1 MAEKR
6 IIDFFHGASYIAYN
20 SFKEATIDK
29 TDASVPRNYCAL
41 DAMKRLL
48 EQRFS
53 ILISNAQFDR
63 LLQFLGNYDE
73 AKRTGLANWTDIFKK
88 FSEINPWKLFKDN
101 CEVVASRQKSRRSSR
116 SSRAGSFSSK
126 TLMSMKFDGTNTGT
140 IKEET
145 KDLSDGEEDINM
157 FTSDDDEEE
166 ELVVID
172 SSEDEETANKVKKD
186 SDANAT
192 KKLNTDIESFEFIG
206 EKRSDKQ
213 RAREVRKREKKVERT
228 IEKLF
233 RVKFHSMTKNLAIVD
248 PGRTEK
254 LGQASFRELMSRVGL
269 KLSEEDVA
277 CVWRGFSGVEQ
288 VPFSNI
294 VRRFVIPE
302 EFSRMRKF
310 NDRVEKGRHF

>member
-1 MAEKR
+1 M
-6 IIDFFHGASYIAYN
+6 
-20 SFKEATIDK
+20 DK

-41 DAMKRLL
+41 DTMKRLL

-63 LLQFLGNYDE
+63 LLQFLGKLDE
-73 AKRTGLANWTDIFKK
+73 AKRTGLVNWTDMFKK

-101 CEVVASRQKSRRSSR
+101 CEVASRLKSHRSSR

-126 TLMSMKFDGTNTGT
+126 TLMSMKFNNTNTGT

-145 KDLSDGEEDINM
+145 KNLSDGEEDINM

-186 SDANAT
+186 SDDNAT
-192 KKLNTDIESFEFIG
+192 KKANTDIELEFIG

-213 RAREVRKREKKVERT
+213 RAREARKREKKVEKT

-254 LGQASFRELMSRVGL
+254 LSQASFRELMSRVGL

-277 CVWRGFSGVEQ
+277 CVWKGFSGVEQ

-302 EFSRMRKF
+302 EFSRMR
-310 NDRVEKGRHF
+310 RVNEKGRPFCLITLLEKSPS